1 MKRFFVV
8 IILIASGN
16 LTFGQGW
23 DDLIQAFDRA
33 AANATYINYNNVIYR
48 LNKSNN
54 KAMVVN
60 FKTNAAVVK
69 IPSTFSYQGKQYTVN
84 WIGYYDNDIE
94 KREFDNARAKIV
106 QLELPNNIKVV
117 NLKNAFKGMV
127 RLESLVVP
135 PLDEIDDYNSLPYLP
150 CLQKL
155 IVRGNPKVNKYY
167 IDGEH
172 RIYEETRF
180 VTADSL
186 NIYDYNIP
194 MNNNNYRYGRK
205 DIDYISLVKTVITN
219 TDNCPKLKTFS
230 MPDAEKIIAQLKPRK
245 NQYDKYKKQ
254 LSDYINMFESK
265 LKENPFY
272 DGEDSHFSLYELPM
286 TYNYRNS
293 QSTVDKE
300 FAKSKKEIESEFN
313 ALINGE
319 MKKNLKNNNPEKY
332 ISIVCSNNPKMA
344 AKLDSVLKEYR
355 CQSNKKLEISLA
367 VIDGQKVSLQSCR
380 ESQYKSYSNMFESK
394 DEFNDCYNKAKTDAA
409 FISEIEKR
417 QGIYKK
423 LYGESIEDYENE
435 YRIKYGQ
442 WFYDWKERADKE
454 YNSLAVRRLKGLQP
468 FLQRAGKNLDLKGA
482 EVSSKENITYV
493 IGIMKECKQTFFFN
507 RALDMIFEYCP
518 KVKKEYEATNMYFSS
533 KDDFYS
539 NYISAEYSKVLK
551 DKKKEYKN

>member
-1 MKRFFVV
+1 MKRLIVV
-8 IILIASGN
+8 ISLIISNN
-16 LTFGQGW
+16 LAFGQGW
-23 DDLIQAFDRA
+23 DDLKQAFDRA

-60 FKTNAAVVK
+60 FKTNTAVVK

-117 NLKNAFKGMV
+117 NLKNTFKGMV

-135 PLDEIDDYNSLPYLP
+135 PLDEVDDYNSLPYLP

-155 IVRGNPKVNKYY
+155 IVKGNPKVNKYY

-172 RIYEETRF
+172 RIYEDGRF

-186 NIYDYNIP
+186 NIYDYNIL
-194 MNNNNYRYGRK
+194 MNGNDYKYVRK
-205 DIDYISLVKTVITN
+205 DIDYIFLVKDVITN
-219 TDNCPKLKTFS
+219 TENCPKLKAFS

-293 QSTVDKE
+293 QSAVDKE
-300 FAKSKKEIESEFN
+300 FAESKKEIETAFN
-313 ALINGE
+313 ALMNGE

-332 ISIVCSNNPKMA
+332 VSIVRSNDPKMA

-355 CQSNKKLEISLA
+355 CQPNKKLEISLA
-367 VIDGQKVSLQSCR
+367 IIDGQKKFLQSCR
-380 ESQYKSYSNMFESK
+380 ESQYKSYSNLFDSK
-394 DEFNDCYNKAKTDAA
+394 DEFNSSYNKAETDAA
-409 FISEIEKR
+409 FKREIEKR
-417 QGIYKK
+417 QDMYNK
-423 LYGESIEDYENE
+423 LYGESIEEYENE

-442 WFYDWKERADKE
+442 WFSDWKERADKE
-454 YNSLAVRRLKGLQP
+454 YNSLAARRLKGLQP
-468 FLQRAGKNLDLKGA
+468 FLQNVGKNLDLNGA
-482 EVSSKENITYV
+482 EVSSKPNISYV
-493 IGIMKECKQTFFFN
+493 IGIVQDSKQTYYYN
-507 RALDMIFEYCP
+507 RALDMLFEYCP
-518 KVKKEYEATNMYFSS
+518 KVKKEYEATKMYFST

-539 NYISAEYSKVLK
+539 NYISAEYSKILK
-551 DKKKEYKN
+551 DKKKEYKK